1 MSSSPRA
8 AHVVATG
15 ACKLKRSTN
24 ARCLSAVTEAVQGSL
39 IARHGFT
46 SHAALTLSASLVSA
60 KASMKDAKGALRHAS
75 TVRS

>member
-1 MSSSPRA
+1 M
-8 AHVVATG
+8 HDAT
-15 ACKLKRSTN
+15 
-24 ARCLSAVTEAVQGSL
+24 AVTEAVQGSL